1 MFRKCDAMCS
11 EHYEPPYCTLPIFH
25 APRDPEVP
33 VGGHGYISADG
44 HLFDCKSPAEMQPA
58 FHVIFIIDRSFSM
71 ASTDR
76 QPLSDAQ
83 LGAVYSALYCF
94 WMLDMLPCCDS
105 RRLNARFGP
114 GTLYS
119 ALYTFWSG
127 RPATATM
134 DQQTTSTRRDAY
146 SVNALVNDSTS
157 SPEQL
162 LGALLTERAEGS
174 EAVMIE
180 NWSPERLVPK
190 ICAYC
195 SVFLTPNS
203 EPQS

>member
-1 MFRKCDAMCS
+1 
-11 EHYEPPYCTLPIFH
+11 
-25 APRDPEVP
+25 
-33 VGGHGYISADG
+33 
-44 HLFDCKSPAEMQPA
+44 
-58 FHVIFIIDRSFSM
+58 M

-76 QPLSDAQ
+76 QPLSDAPVTALIRAHAPNR

-94 WMLDMLPCCDS
+94 WIARHAS
-105 RRLNARFGP
+105 VAAIQERLSARFGPSTLYGP

-119 ALYTFWSG
+119 ALHTFWSG

-146 SVNALVNDSTS
+146 SVVLFNHSTKNALVNDSTS

-174 EAVMIE
+174 TNFASALSAGEAVMIE
-180 NWSPERLVPK
+180 NWSPERLV
-190 ICAYC
+190 AQNLVFDC
-195 SVFLTPNS
+195 SVFFDTLNS